1 MLLLVALGC
10 KPDPTV
16 IDGDVDGRALNEPA
30 TVMWGGPFV
39 LFSDVELTCFD
50 VSWVRRTY
58 DQAEAPTEF
67 DIVALQFAFDNT
79 EPVAGTFSVQGS
91 EAAVSAKSVVVT
103 GGAFIETRG
112 REGNLVIDGPVE
124 AGQPMSGQFWVNFGE
139 DDDGNSKGDYET
151 NWFYAEY
158 CSNLIRN

>member
-16 IDGDVDGRALNEPA
+16 IDGQVEGYTLEEPA

-39 LFSDVELTCFD
+39 LFTDEALTCFD
-50 VSWVRRTY
+50 VAWVRRTY
-58 DQAEAPTEF
+58 DQAESPTDF
-67 DIVALQFAFDNT
+67 DFIGMQFAFDNT
-79 EPVAGTFSVQGS
+79 EPVAGTFSVEGS
-91 EAAVSAKSVVVT
+91 EAAVSAKSLVVA

-112 REGNLVIDGPVE
+112 REGNIVIDAPVDN
-124 AGQPMSGQFWVNFGE
+124 GQPLTGQFWVSFGE
-139 DDDGNSKGDYET
+139 DEDGNSRGQYEAT
-151 NWFYAEY
+151 WFYAEY